1 MIKIITSIIAIYL
14 LYYAG
19 NVVYDLFLK
28 KDSSK
33 KSDETEEYSLTEFSG
48 DKKSKVQKIE
58 IDDVENIN
66 TPNSFNKKDL
76 FSANQE
82 EQQDERRDLDH
93 FRKKFESEQDIDDFY
108 NVPEI
113 HEKPNEKEQKE
124 TVSLDSQQENTIQE
138 KEKKEI
144 PSPNLDAL
152 HKQFKD
158 FLNLAETSV
167 QVLSEQNGYKV
178 YQSMI

>member
-19 NVVYDLFLK
+19 NVLYDLFLK

-33 KSDETEEYSLTEFSG
+33 KTDETEEYSLAEFSE
-48 DKKSKVQKIE
+48 DNKNEVRKIE
-58 IDDVENIN
+58 IDDVESIN
-66 TPNSFNKKDL
+66 TPNSFNKKEL
-76 FSANQE
+76 FPANQVE
-82 EQQDERRDLDH
+82 KQDESRDLDYI
-93 FRKKFESEQDIDDFY
+93 RKKFESEQDIDDFY

-113 HEKPNEKEQKE
+113 QEKPNEKEQKE
-124 TVSLDSQQENTIQE
+124 TVSPDTQQEDIGQE
-138 KEKKEI
+138 QEKKEI

-152 HKQFKD
+152 HKQFKN

-167 QVLSEQNGYKV
+167 QVLSERNGYRV

>member
-19 NVVYDLFLK
+19 NVVYDLFIK

-33 KSDETEEYSLTEFSG
+33 KPDDTEEYSLTEFSEEN
-48 DKKSKVQKIE
+48 KNEVQKIE
-58 IDDVENIN
+58 IDDVESIN
-66 TPNSFNKKDL
+66 TPNSFNKKEL
-76 FSANQE
+76 FQVNLE
-82 EQQDERRDLDH
+82 EQQDESRDLDYI
-93 FRKKFESEQDIDDFY
+93 RKKFESEQDIDDFY

-113 HEKPNEKEQKE
+113 HEKPNEKEKKE
-124 TVSLDSQQENTIQE
+124 TVSLDSQQENTVQE
-138 KEKKEI
+138 QEKKEI
-144 PSPNLDAL
+144 SSPNLDAL
-152 HKQFKD
+152 RKQFKD
-158 FLNLAETSV
+158 FLNLAETGV

>member
-19 NVVYDLFLK
+19 NVLYDLFLK

-33 KSDETEEYSLTEFSG
+33 KTDETEEYSLTEFSEE
-48 DKKSKVQKIE
+48 DKNEVQKIE
-58 IDDVENIN
+58 IDDVESIN
-66 TPNSFNKKDL
+66 TPNSFNKKEL
-76 FSANQE
+76 FPVNQE
-82 EQQDERRDLDH
+82 EQQDESRDLNH
-93 FRKKFESEQDIDDFY
+93 IRKKFESEQDIDDFY
-108 NVPEI
+108 NVPVI
-113 HEKPNEKEQKE
+113 QEKPNEKEQKE
-124 TVSLDSQQENTIQE
+124 TISLDSQQEEIVKEQ
-138 KEKKEI
+138 EKKEI

-152 HKQFKD
+152 HKQFKN

-167 QVLSEQNGYKV
+167 QVLSEHNGYKV

>member
-33 KSDETEEYSLTEFSG
+33 KPDETEEYSLTEFSE
-48 DKKSKVQKIE
+48 DNKSKVQKIE

-66 TPNSFNKKDL
+66 TPNSFNKKEL
-76 FSANQE
+76 FPANQE
-82 EQQDERRDLDH
+82 EQQDENRDLDH

-113 HEKPNEKEQKE
+113 NEKPNEKEQKE
-124 TVSLDSQQENTIQE
+124 TVSLDSQQEDIVQE
-138 KEKKEI
+138 QEKKEI

-167 QVLSEQNGYKV
+167 QVLSDRDGYKV

>member
-33 KSDETEEYSLTEFSG
+33 KPDETEEYSLTEFSEEN
-48 DKKSKVQKIE
+48 KNEVHRIE

-66 TPNSFNKKDL
+66 TPNSFNKKEL
-76 FSANQE
+76 FPVNQE
-82 EQQDERRDLDH
+82 EQKDESRDLDYI
-93 FRKKFESEQDIDDFY
+93 RKKFESEDDIDDFY

-113 HEKPNEKEQKE
+113 QEKPNEKEQKE
-124 TVSLDSQQENTIQE
+124 TISLDSQQEDIVREQ
-138 KEKKEI
+138 EKKEI

-152 HKQFKD
+152 NKQFKN

-167 QVLSEQNGYKV
+167 QVILNQDGHKV